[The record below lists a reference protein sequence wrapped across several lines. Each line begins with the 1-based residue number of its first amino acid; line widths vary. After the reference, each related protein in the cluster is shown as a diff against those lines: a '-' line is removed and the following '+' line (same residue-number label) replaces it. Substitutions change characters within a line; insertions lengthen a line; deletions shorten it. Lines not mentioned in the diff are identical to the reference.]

1 MKTILVVDDEPKIA
15 ALARDYLEHAG
26 FAVVSA
32 TDGPGAIAAIGRSAP
47 DLVVLDLGL
56 PGLDGLEVTR
66 HVRRD
71 SSLPIVML
79 TARDDEIDK
88 LLGLE
93 LGADDYL
100 TKPFSPRELV
110 ARVKAV
116 LRRVDAGR
124 EPRSG
129 AGDTIRAADLTLDI
143 PRMRI
148 DVGGRLVDLTPT
160 EFQLLATM
168 AAQPGRIFTRSQL
181 LDAVHGVAFESYE
194 RAIDTHVKNIRRKIE
209 PDPTLASLP
218 PDRLWRRLPVRGR
231 PIVSGGSAPDPSRD
245 RPSADRPAHRR
256 PGRPGR
262 RGRPP
267 WWPADE
273 PWPPAD
279 RRGPWMGRRGPWRR
293 GFGCLF
299 GLAFLLALVG
309 LFGFVASVVA
319 AVGPLGDLAR
329 VLAVCPRDRRDRR
342 RDDGRPDLPA
352 GCRVAR

>member
-26 FAVVSA
+26 FAVVTA
-32 TDGPGAIAAIGRSAP
+32 ADGRAAIEEVARAKP

-56 PGLDGLEVTR
+56 PLVDGLDVTR
-66 HVRRD
+66 QIRHD

-116 LRRVDAGR
+116 LRRVDAGSQPSTANR
-124 EPRSG
+124 E
-129 AGDTIRAADLTLDI
+129 IVRASDVTLDL
-143 PRMRI
+143 PRMRTEI
-148 DVGGRLVDLTPT
+148 GGRLVELTPT

-194 RAIDTHVKNIRRKIE
+194 RAIDTHVKNIRRKLE
-209 PDPTLASLP
+209 PDPREPRYVLTVYGVGYRFA
-218 PDRLWRRLPVRGR
+218 D
-231 PIVSGGSAPDPSRD
+231 D
-245 RPSADRPAHRR
+245 RP
-256 PGRPGR
+256 
-262 RGRPP
+262 
-267 WWPADE
+267 
-273 PWPPAD
+273 
-279 RRGPWMGRRGPWRR
+279 
-293 GFGCLF
+293 
-299 GLAFLLALVG
+299 
-309 LFGFVASVVA
+309 
-319 AVGPLGDLAR
+319 
-329 VLAVCPRDRRDRR
+329 
-342 RDDGRPDLPA
+342 
-352 GCRVAR
+352 